1 MEDGSTVTRAAT
13 SLPEDKINNVWVFQF
28 AGTADNSV
36 MVGDPLYFDLDAS
49 QQGTIKVSTSGG
61 TTHRLVFVANNNNS
75 DYKWLLLNGVATYA
89 DLLAKTKDIT
99 SGAFPDTDTNLPM
112 VAEWKGVVNTDQ
124 VSSGFDLSFVYSV
137 AKIQLELNF
146 ADALEEGF
154 QVRSV
159 QLKQIPAKMR
169 WCDGLVEM
177 KDETAVFPGTSYS
190 YINYEALSLIHI

>member
-61 TTHRLVFVANNNNS
+61 ATHRLVFVANNNNS

-112 VAEWKGVVNTDQ
+112 VAE
-124 VSSGFDLSFVYSV
+124 
-137 AKIQLELNF
+137 
-146 ADALEEGF
+146 
-154 QVRSV
+154 
-159 QLKQIPAKMR
+159 
-169 WCDGLVEM
+169 
-177 KDETAVFPGTSYS
+177 
-190 YINYEALSLIHI
+190 